1 MSISVEVVLGVLIA
15 LGYLMTPVVLVWGWA
30 RWIRLPRQRTIPAIL
45 SFTGFIFGTASAIL
59 AIGSV
64 GYAQVHHFPYY
75 DPLLLRIFRWGGLL
89 SLAGI
94 IFGIG
99 GVWRSGSLRWHAP
112 LCCIGMLSFWV
123 LAAEG
128 E

>member
-1 MSISVEVVLGVLIA
+1 M
-15 LGYLMTPVVLVWGWA
+15 
-30 RWIRLPRQRTIPAIL
+30 
-45 SFTGFIFGTASAIL
+45 FGTASAIL
-59 AIGSV
+59 AVGSV

-75 DPLLLRIFRWGGLL
+75 DPLLLRVFRWGGLL
-89 SLAGI
+89 SLAGV

-112 LCCIGMLSFWV
+112 LCGIGMLSFWV